1 MIWTKTDFE
10 EIILSSS
17 SNGSDGKEKRG
28 RGGWRGG
35 RGDGI
40 DGAYFCTAS
49 CLSVVTDAGPDETVS
64 VWLQK
69 GSKISVPM
77 KSAAHFKMVI
87 YEFSKYMTG
96 LVRLR

>member
-1 MIWTKTDFE
+1 M
-10 EIILSSS
+10 
-17 SNGSDGKEKRG
+17 
-28 RGGWRGG
+28 
-35 RGDGI
+35 
-40 DGAYFCTAS
+40 TAS
-49 CLSVVTDAGPDETVS
+49 TEHIFVQHDVSRLSLMMGQTKRS

-87 YEFSKYMTG
+87 YESCKHMTG